1 VTAGRLPAEPD
12 GMLIETSP
20 PRQRTNGPQVWAM
33 TSAITGLAANVLL
46 VLFFLLA
53 QPFGEVRSGFMW
65 LGTANDWVI
74 VVQFLTLVP
83 VALTLRSRLPA
94 TRAVGLTTAAAVVAM
109 VGTAVLQ
116 LLLVA
121 GVLRFEVQVWLVV
134 PLFLVIFGWVL
145 TASSAGHRHG
155 TLPRPLTRFG
165 LLLGMCFPLG
175 MLITAAGLPFGWGST
190 AQLAFGV
197 PGLLVGG
204 LSWLALPVWPLL
216 LARLVFTAPN
226 EKGI

>member
-1 VTAGRLPAEPD
+1 
-12 GMLIETSP
+12 MLIETRP
-20 PRQRTNGPQVWAM
+20 PRQQTVGPQLWA
-33 TSAITGLAANVLL
+33 TISGITGLAANLLL

-53 QPFGEVRSGFMW
+53 QPFGVARPGFMG

-74 VVQFLTLVP
+74 VIQFLTLVP
-83 VALTLRSRLPA
+83 VALALRSRLPA
-94 TRAVGLTTAAAVVAM
+94 TRAVALATAAAVAAM

-116 LLLVA
+116 LLLIA
-121 GVLRFEVQVWLVV
+121 GVLGFDVQVRLVV
-134 PLFLVIFGWVL
+134 PLFLVIYGWVL

-175 MLITAAGLPFGWGST
+175 LLIAAAGLPFGWGSV

-204 LSWLALPVWPLL
+204 LSWLAFPVWPLL
-216 LARLVFTAPN
+216 LARLVFTTRN
-226 EKGI
+226 EKGMS